1 MQSSR
6 IEDESPLKSDPRAG
20 RANDGNGLYDAGA
33 HVQSKAGKERSIDN
47 GQAAKGLRGPLH
59 DPSGRDSE
67 ESRQKTAEI
76 RRQLEGDF
84 SDEYVDDDLEDSTN
98 RRDIEENLSIQS
110 QQQIAQDTREPEG
123 RQLSSGE
130 KHSLSD
136 LSEVREGNAHRTVN
150 TKAEEII
157 KQDGAV
163 SASLG
168 SKSQKRSQ
176 RSRLTDGQEQAHDGL
191 GTRHPAQASKIA
203 AKIRESGS
211 NYNLHVDDGFEIEE
225 NLGQVQRPAGG
236 IHDRGPGPQPRQ
248 SMQSKKSQPVDPR
261 KSLNTASDDAA
272 AAFDDNYDDDTF

>member
-6 IEDESPLKSDPRAG
+6 IEDDGPPKSDPRAG
-20 RANDGNGLYDAGA
+20 RANDGNGLYDGGA
-33 HVQSKAGKERSIDN
+33 RAQNKAGKERSIDN
-47 GQAAKGLRGPLH
+47 SRISKGRRGPLH

-98 RRDIEENLSIQS
+98 HRDIEENLSIQS

-136 LSEVREGNAHRTVN
+136 LSEVREGNAHRTVH

-176 RSRLTDGQEQAHDGL
+176 QSRLTDGQERAHDGSGL
-191 GTRHPAQASKIA
+191 RHPGRASKIA

-225 NLGQVQRPAGG
+225 NIGHLQRPSGG
-236 IHDRGPGPQPRQ
+236 IHDRGPGP
-248 SMQSKKSQPVDPR
+248 
-261 KSLNTASDDAA
+261 
-272 AAFDDNYDDDTF
+272 